1 MDKKRYVAVKQE
13 SNISFLPI
21 VLFEKLARRVPNV
34 AVFLWSV
41 WHDERKRPTT
51 VSIIRYTQMF
61 CRSARSDI
69 KRPFGF
75 FAEKG

>member
-1 MDKKRYVAVKQE
+1 MDKKRYIVVKQE

-69 KRPFGF
+69 KRPSGF